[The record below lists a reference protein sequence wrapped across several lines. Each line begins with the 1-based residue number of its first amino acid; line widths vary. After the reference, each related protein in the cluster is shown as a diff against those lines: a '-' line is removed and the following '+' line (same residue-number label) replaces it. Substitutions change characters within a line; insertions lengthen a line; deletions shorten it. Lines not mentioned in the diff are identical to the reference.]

1 MSALSYVYSD
11 RTCRGGRRALSA
23 YRQTLAALAVSAVAG
38 LAIFATTAGSLMEG
52 AMAAPPAIKS
62 PLPGWIDLAFA
73 DVDAASARS
82 AVRPQQN
89 QIAQP
94 HTAQKQDTRKQD
106 TRKQDTRKQDTRKQ
120 DPCADFVYFFLNT
133 SCSAKRVGATRRDSV
148 VRRALASRTVPVP
161 SVQDSAR
168 DSDRVTLAATMTTA
182 TD

>member
-11 RTCRGGRRALSA
+11 RTCRGGRRALFA

-62 PLPGWIDLAFA
+62 PPPGWIDLAFA
-73 DVDAASARS
+73 DVGAASARF

-89 QIAQP
+89 QIARPQN
-94 HTAQKQDTRKQD
+94 
-106 TRKQDTRKQDTRKQ
+106 TRKQ
-120 DPCADFVYFFLNT
+120 DPCADFVYYFLNT
-133 SCSAKRVGATRRDSV
+133 SCSAKRVSAARRDGLA
-148 VRRALASRTVPVP
+148 RRAVASRTVPVP
-161 SVQDSAR
+161 SAQNSAQDL
-168 DSDRVTLAATMTTA
+168 DRVTLAATMTTA

>member
-106 TRKQDTRKQDTRKQ
+106 TRKQD
-120 DPCADFVYFFLNT
+120 PCADFVYFFLNT
-133 SCSAKRVGATRRDSV
+133 SCSAKRVGAARRDSV
-148 VRRALASRTVPVP
+148 VRRAVASRTVPVP

-168 DSDRVTLAATMTTA
+168 DLDRVTLAATMTTA

>member
-1 MSALSYVYSD
+1 MSALSHVYSD

-62 PLPGWIDLAFA
+62 PPPGWIDLAFA
-73 DVDAASARS
+73 DVGAASARF
-82 AVRPQQN
+82 AVRPKQN

-94 HTAQKQDTRKQD
+94 QNTQ
-106 TRKQDTRKQDTRKQ
+106 KQDTRKQ
-120 DPCADFVYFFLNT
+120 DPCADFVYYFLNT
-133 SCSAKRVGATRRDSV
+133 SCSAKRVGAARHDGLA
-148 VRRALASRTVPVP
+148 RRAVASRTVPVP
-161 SVQDSAR
+161 SAQDSAPN
-168 DSDRVTLAATMTTA
+168 SERVTLAATMTTA

>member
-1 MSALSYVYSD
+1 MSALSHVYSD
-11 RTCRGGRRALSA
+11 RTCRTGRRPQSA

-62 PLPGWIDLAFA
+62 PPPGWIDLAFA
-73 DVDAASARS
+73 DVDAASAGS

-89 QIAQP
+89 QIPQP
-94 HTAQKQDTRKQD
+94 PSTQKQDTRKQD
-106 TRKQDTRKQDTRKQ
+106 TQKQ
-120 DPCADFVYFFLNT
+120 DPCADFVYYFLNT
-133 SCSAKRVGATRRDSV
+133 NCSAKRVSAARRDGS
-148 VRRALASRTVPVP
+148 VRRAVASRTLPVP
-161 SVQDSAR
+161 SAQDTAR